1 MGFCVVFV
9 FYVFFP
15 GVNKTQG
22 TSRIPGARLFLS
34 VPEGGFQDLGAVA
47 APQSYCGG

>member
-1 MGFCVVFV
+1 MF
-9 FYVFFP
+9 FFP